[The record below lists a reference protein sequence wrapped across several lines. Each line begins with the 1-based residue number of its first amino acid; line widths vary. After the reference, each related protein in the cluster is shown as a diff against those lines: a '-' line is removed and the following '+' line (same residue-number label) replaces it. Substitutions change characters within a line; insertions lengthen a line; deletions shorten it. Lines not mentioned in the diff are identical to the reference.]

1 MMAKDKN
8 RGKVPAKR
16 FGHGGLTEETCFNN
30 AHLLNARTRHR
41 NNKVC
46 IIREIQSVVMNNKD
60 IRLSQGVI
68 KQIENMAEKYRIA
81 REFLAFYHNQASPR
95 TL

>member
-1 MMAKDKN
+1 MAEDKN

-16 FGHGGLTEETCFNN
+16 FGQGGLTEETCFNT

-46 IIREIQSVVMNNKD
+46 IIREIQTIVMNNEN

-68 KQIENMAEKYRIA
+68 KQMEEMAKKYRIA
-81 REFLAFYHNQASPR
+81 REFLIFYRNQASPK
-95 TL
+95 TS